1 MEEKTFASFSPSFY
15 TQIPSCF
22 PSVCMKLKFM
32 SVDRLKR
39 YLCSLSDRQLVFLRE
54 QKMKGLV
61 RWVHRLER
69 LTQGNL
75 YVRRCD
81 RIKQETGENIYR
93 VEDFIQSLPQK
104 QEKIFMKQ
112 FSLQWEILT
121 IMKTLQERG
130 VSRE

>member
-1 MEEKTFASFSPSFY
+1 
-15 TQIPSCF
+15 
-22 PSVCMKLKFM
+22 
-32 SVDRLKR
+32 
-39 YLCSLSDRQLVFLRE
+39 
-54 QKMKGLV
+54 MKGLV